1 MPRAYYTYN
10 ERQEL
15 KELQALMKRASANK
29 LATNFSP
36 AVNAKIQEQVFQDH
50 TQSSSKMFTLL
61 AWKTGARA
69 RELLQITWDDF
80 QPLPDDPAGRFCI
93 VLHNSRVSTAG
104 TVRYIPL
111 DDAVTQFLKAR
122 QEWISA
128 SRTHSEHSPAF
139 ICFGDGNLEE
149 LLAETRHVLLNAGI
163 EQDAFR
169 LMELTIKFMDD
180 HVTDLEEFDVIYL
193 LRRDFGLR
201 LTDDGLTKE
210 QVSKLLDVPKN

>member
-29 LATNFSP
+29 LATDFSP

-50 TQSSSKMFTLL
+50 TQSSAKMFTLL

-104 TVRYIPL
+104 TVRHIPL
-111 DDAVTQFLKAR
+111 DDTLTQFLKAR
-122 QEWISA
+122 KDWISESGA
-128 SRTHSEHSPAF
+128 ISENSPAF
-139 ICFGDGNLEE
+139 ICFGDLDN
-149 LLAETRHVLLNAGI
+149 LLAETRQVLLNAGI
-163 EQDAFR
+163 EKDAFR

-201 LTDDGLTKE
+201 QTDDGLTKE
-210 QVSKLLDVPKN
+210 QVCKLLDVPRN

>member
-29 LATNFSP
+29 LATDFSP

-50 TQSSSKMFTLL
+50 TQSSAKMFTLL

-104 TVRYIPL
+104 TVRHIPL
-111 DDAVTQFLKAR
+111 DDTLTQFLKAR
-122 QEWISA
+122 KDWISESGA
-128 SRTHSEHSPAF
+128 ISEHSPAF
-139 ICFGDGNLEE
+139 ICFGDLDN
-149 LLAETRHVLLNAGI
+149 LLAETRQVLLNAGI
-163 EQDAFR
+163 EKDAFR

-201 LTDDGLTKE
+201 QTDDGLTKE
-210 QVSKLLDVPKN
+210 QVCKLLDVPKN

>member
-15 KELQALMKRASANK
+15 KELQALVKRASTHK
-29 LATNFSP
+29 LATDFSP
-36 AVNAKIQEQVFQDH
+36 AVNAKIREQVFQDH
-50 TQSSSKMFTLL
+50 TQSPAKMFSLL

-80 QPLPDDPAGRFCI
+80 QVLPNDPDGRFCI
-93 VLHNSRVSTAG
+93 VLHNSRVSTTG
-104 TVRYIPL
+104 TVRHIPL
-111 DDAVTQFLKAR
+111 DDTLTKFLKAR
-122 QEWISA
+122 KEWISE
-128 SRTHSEHSPAF
+128 SGTLSEHSPAF
-139 ICFGDGNLEE
+139 ICFGDGNLDE
-149 LLAETRHVLLNAGI
+149 LLAETRQVLLNAGI

-201 LTDDGLTKE
+201 MTDEGLTKE
-210 QVSKLLDVPKN
+210 QVCKLLDVPKN